1 MTASGRAHSRNNSMK
16 NFDFRA
22 FVIGL
27 VALGVLGVA
36 IAGFAPK
43 AGAFC
48 GALKKDPQPNHA
60 TADCR

>member
-1 MTASGRAHSRNNSMK
+1 MK

-27 VALGVLGVA
+27 VALGVLGLA

-43 AGAFC
+43 ADAFC

-60 TADCR
+60 NADCR